1 MKTVQIPSGMD
12 LTALYRQQMGDY
24 PKFFK
29 MDTASKLGV
38 LLAEMLVQDEPDR
51 FQPRQDRAVL
61 VFSRSGSLADDTHFA
76 ASMEDFP
83 SPAHFVYTLP
93 NTVTGEI
100 AIRNKYQ
107 GETSAFVLEAFD
119 PGEVMNQIVLAFQDK
134 ATRSVLAL
142 WIDAPSDEEWT
153 AQGWLID
160 LEELLAPP
168 QEHHCCH
175 GGGHGGGCCGRHH
188 HAEGEEHHCCHH
200 GEEGG
205 EHHCCHHGEEGGEH
219 HCHCHDNNKENE

>member
-1 MKTVQIPSGMD
+1 MKTVQIPSGWD

-38 LLAEMLVQDEPDR
+38 LLTEMLVKEDPDR
-51 FQPRQDRAVL
+51 FEPRQDRAVL

-76 ASMEDFP
+76 ESMADFP
-83 SPAHFVYTLP
+83 SPAYFVYTLP

-119 PGEVMNQIVLAFQDK
+119 PDEIMNQILLAFQDR

-142 WIDAPSDEEWT
+142 WIDAPSDTEWT
-153 AQGWLID
+153 AQGWLIG

-168 QEHHCCH
+168 EEHHCCH
-175 GGGHGGGCCGRHH
+175 GGGGGCCGRHH
-188 HAEGEEHHCCHH
+188 HGEGEEHHCCHH
-200 GEEGG
+200 GEGG
-205 EHHCCHHGEEGGEH
+205 EGGEH
-219 HCHCHDNNKENE
+219 HCHCKENNKE

>member
-1 MKTVQIPSGMD
+1 MKTVQIPSGWD
-12 LTALYRQQMGDY
+12 LAVLYRQQMGDY

-38 LLAEMLVQDEPDR
+38 LLTEMLVKEDPDR
-51 FQPRQDRAVL
+51 FEPRQDRAVL

-76 ASMEDFP
+76 ESMADFP
-83 SPAHFVYTLP
+83 SPAYFVYTLP

-119 PGEVMNQIVLAFQDK
+119 PDEIMNQILLAFQDR

-142 WIDAPSDEEWT
+142 WIDAPSDTEWT
-153 AQGWLID
+153 AQGWLIG

-168 QEHHCCH
+168 EEHHCCH
-175 GGGHGGGCCGRHH
+175 GGGGGCCGRHH
-188 HAEGEEHHCCHH
+188 HGEGEEHHCCHH
-200 GEEGG
+200 GEGG
-205 EHHCCHHGEEGGEH
+205 EEGEH
-219 HCHCHDNNKENE
+219 HCHCKENNKE